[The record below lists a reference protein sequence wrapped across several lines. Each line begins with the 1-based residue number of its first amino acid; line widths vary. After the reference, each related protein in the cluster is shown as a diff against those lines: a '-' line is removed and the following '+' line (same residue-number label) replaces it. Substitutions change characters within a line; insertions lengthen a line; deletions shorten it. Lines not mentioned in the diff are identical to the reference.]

1 MININFTPTRY
12 QVYKNN
18 CVNRPI
24 KRMITDSIIL
34 GKKLDKYSDA
44 SIFFGVDSRQN
55 VSEKLENHI
64 RLALLK
70 SQDSGIIPSFPRR
83 AFFSVNKPKTI
94 SNAWNHI
101 WGTKRKFDQLL
112 EKPARLTFDGKIFGE
127 NGEESSHTIGI
138 LYDQKS
144 KTLFCLDSLSNL
156 CKQVRQYQEILKKQ
170 IFNAPNGEIK
180 KIIFSNKHQ
189 QNPDEY
195 TCNNWTIANIEA
207 LQEALKGGKKIETA
221 KELNDVLPNN
231 INSISSEQYKYL
243 LKNL

>member
-1 MININFTPTRY
+1 MISINFTPS
-12 QVYKNN
+12 KCHIFSNN
-18 CVNRPI
+18 TVNQPL
-24 KRMITDSIIL
+24 KRLITDSLIL

-64 RLALLK
+64 RLALNK
-70 SQDSGIIPSFPRR
+70 SLDSGIIPSFPKR
-83 AFFSVNKPKTI
+83 AFFSVDKPKTL

-101 WGTKRKFDQLL
+101 WGIKRKFDQLL
-112 EKPARLTFDGKIFGE
+112 EKPARLTFDGKFFGE

-231 INSISSEQYKYL
+231 INSILNEQYKYL
-243 LKNL
+243 LNNT